1 MLLADLASFAEK
13 GVGRGGTFTW
23 LQGTCTVALQ
33 NIVYYLRLKRG
44 SPTHTSSK
52 SRWAG
57 RLLIHVHVHVPP
69 LVYQILAC
77 WTPDGKARSQPCM

>member
-44 SPTHTSSK
+44 SPT
-52 SRWAG
+52 R
-57 RLLIHVHVHVPP
+57 RRLIHVPVHVPP
-69 LVYQILAC
+69 LLYQILAC